1 MAPLKLSKIKF
12 TNRADKVNSNSGI
25 LNPAGF
31 DIKAL
36 KGADEIIGN
45 NSINSGFGF
54 EVIAEVEV
62 ENAGAIAAAD
72 ISAKANVRANG
83 INNKGSIS
91 TNKGRDIVRGTAKAN
106 VVAQGSAVSEAIA
119 YAKQVDT
126 GAIAATFANIDVNAV
141 ANGIKNSGTL
151 GTGKGND
158 SVDGDIDASIAAVA
172 TAQADAA
179 AIVEGIAQAP
189 MDDNLEA
196 FAFAIA
202 QSIANAEISA
212 TGINNRGG
220 KITTAK
226 GGDAINAIATSDS
239 ATFSEA
245 STSTL
250 AAATLENQALA
261 IAVAEAIATVQDK
274 AIAINN
280 KKGIINMG
288 RGGDTIKATANAVDK
303 AIAIENNNGRIQT
316 GAGADIIEA
325 NANGGSESYGI
336 FGGTIQ
342 TGDGADRVD
351 ASSFGGGVNIKMGKG
366 KDFVEGFG
374 DAVVN
379 GGNGFDI
386 LSLDSFTK
394 DDFNISLG
402 ATNKNEVSFERD
414 GISMNAT
421 NFEQFNFGNGNTI
434 FTYDELVARL

>member
-1 MAPLKLSKIKF
+1 MAPLDLSKIKF
-12 TNRADKVNSNSGI
+12 TNKGDKVNSDSGI
-25 LNPAGF
+25 FNPAGS
-31 DIKAL
+31 DIKTL
-36 KGADEIIGN
+36 KGGDEIIGN
-45 NSINSGFGF
+45 NFIDTDFGFGVF
-54 EVIAEVEV
+54 AGAGTI
-62 ENAGAIAAAD
+62 NAGAIAAAE
-72 ISAKANVRANG
+72 ISGKANVRANG

-91 TNKGRDIVRGTAKAN
+91 TNRGRDIVRGTATAN
-106 VVAQGSAVSEAIA
+106 VISQANTVSEAIA
-119 YAKQVDT
+119 YANQVDT
-126 GAIAATFANIDVNAV
+126 GSVTATFANIDVNAI

-172 TAQADAA
+172 TAKADAA

-196 FAFAIA
+196 FALAIA

-245 STSTL
+245 STSAFAGGTG
-250 AAATLENQALA
+250 EGQALA
-261 IAVAEAIATVQDK
+261 LAVAEAVATVQDT

-280 KKGIINMG
+280 KKGIINTGKG
-288 RGGDTIKATANAVDK
+288 RDTIKATANAVDK
-303 AIAIENNNGRIQT
+303 AIAIDNTNNGTINT
-316 GAGADIIEA
+316 GMGADIIEA
-325 NANGGSESYGI
+325 NATGSESYGI
-336 FGGTIQ
+336 FGGSINM
-342 TGDGADRVD
+342 GKGADSIQ
-351 ASSFGGGVNIKMGKG
+351 ASSFGGGVNIKMGDG

-374 DAVVN
+374 DAIVN
-379 GGNGFDI
+379 GGKGFDI

-414 GISMNAT
+414 GITMTTT
-421 NFEQFNFGNGNTI
+421 NFEQFNFGNGSLTLN
-434 FTYDELVARL
+434 YDDLIA